1 MSAFNLAAIM
11 PRRLPG
17 CCVFGLLLLSACA
30 GEPPARKPQFEVKPP
45 ASVKRPKPAEAA
57 TTARS
62 YRLHDSRSALRLL
75 DADTRLQAGDSN
87 GARQALDGVNPAEL
101 NPEQTSKYKLL
112 DGEIALSS
120 GDAESAVR
128 KLEGVRPAVL
138 AEADQIAYYQSMAF
152 AQSLTGDVLAGVR
165 MRLKLGRILTDRD
178 RQKQNIIAI
187 LDALS
192 VLPNETLSTTASVAD
207 ELSGWMALAKILK
220 QRNLPGFDSA
230 GQIQQWKQTFPG
242 HPANADYLQAYLNGA
257 PAVAA
262 EPAAESGPETP
273 QPAATAASGPI
284 IAVLLPN
291 SGQYAAAGK
300 AVRNGL
306 ATAYR
311 LAASAAP
318 QPALKY
324 YDSEA
329 GDIVALYKQ
338 AVAAGAKQVIG
349 PLVKE
354 QIQTLADSGELSV
367 PVLALNHVENLSKAN
382 LYQFGL
388 SPIDDAEQLAL
399 KARRDGLQN
408 AVLLTPETPQG
419 QRIRHYLMSAWQA
432 AGGSVLGVQS
442 YDPKSRDFSA
452 VVKALLAPSV
462 NAAGEKQAL
471 AVFISAG
478 PEQAREI
485 APQLRY
491 SQSSELAVYAMPNI
505 YSGRPN
511 PAKDTELGKIAFCDL
526 PWLFGEVYGGP
537 LSQQALQSAW
547 QGLSDSQIKLVA
559 LGVDAFNLLG
569 QLGQLAATPYPG
581 ATGRLA
587 LNGENRITRK
597 LACAEF
603 KAGVP
608 AAAAYVE

>member
-1 MSAFNLAAIM
+1 MSASKLAAIM
-11 PRRLPG
+11 PRRLSS
-17 CCVFGLLLLSACA
+17 CCFFGLLLLSACA

-45 ASVKRPKPAEAA
+45 TSAKRPKPPEASA
-57 TTARS
+57 AARS
-62 YRLHDSRSALRLL
+62 YRLQDSRSGVRLL
-75 DADTRLQAGDSN
+75 DADTRLQAGDSA
-87 GARQALDGVNPAEL
+87 GARQALDAVNPAEL
-101 NPEQTSKYKLL
+101 NPEQTSKYKLI
-112 DGEIALSS
+112 DGQIALSM
-120 GDAESAVR
+120 GDAETAVR

-152 AQSLTGDVLAGVR
+152 AQSLLGDVLAGVR
-165 MRLKLGRILTDRD
+165 MRLKLGRLLTDRD

-192 VLPNETLSTTASVAD
+192 VLPSETLSTTASVAD

-220 QRNLPGFDSA
+220 QRNMPGFDSA

-262 EPAAESGPETP
+262 EVAPEPDQQTP
-273 QPAATAASGPI
+273 QPAAAASGPL

-291 SGQYAAAGK
+291 SGQYATAGK
-300 AVRNGL
+300 AIRNGL

-324 YDSEA
+324 YDSDS

-338 AVAAGAKQVIG
+338 AVADGAKQVIG

-432 AGGSVLGVQS
+432 AGGAVLGVQS

-485 APQLRY
+485 APQLHY

-511 PAKDTELGKIAFCDL
+511 PAKDTDLGKITFCDV

-569 QLGQLAATPYPG
+569 QLGQLSTASYAG

-608 AAAAYVE
+608 AAAAYLE